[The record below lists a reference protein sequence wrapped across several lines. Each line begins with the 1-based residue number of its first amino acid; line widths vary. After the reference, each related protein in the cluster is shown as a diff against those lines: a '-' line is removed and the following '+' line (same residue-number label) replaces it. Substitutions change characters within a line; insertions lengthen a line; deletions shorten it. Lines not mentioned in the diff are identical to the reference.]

1 LLHFV
6 PETTHPGAAIA
17 RYLGTIAPGSY
28 FVLSH
33 GTNDGLDE
41 EPVEAH
47 NSYQRTTTPGIGRSR
62 TEILELMTGTEL
74 VEPGIVW
81 TPQWRPDSPED
92 VDEQPERSLVYAAVA
107 RKP

>member
-1 LLHFV
+1 
-6 PETTHPGAAIA
+6 
-17 RYLGTIAPGSY
+17 
-28 FVLSH
+28 VLSH

-92 VDEQPERSLVYAAVA
+92 VDEHPSAHSSTRPSPVNPDRLPPIRVT
-107 RKP
+107 PNCG